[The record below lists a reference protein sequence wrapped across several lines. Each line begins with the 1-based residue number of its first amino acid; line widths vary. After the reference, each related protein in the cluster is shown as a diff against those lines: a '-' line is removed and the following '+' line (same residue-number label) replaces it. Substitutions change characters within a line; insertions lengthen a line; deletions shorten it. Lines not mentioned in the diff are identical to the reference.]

1 MTKRPT
7 KKDIESAREQGY
19 NQGRYEHLE
28 RNDALEKE
36 NKRLKEQARL
46 TELRA
51 LEQISMSGAT
61 IIESMARAFIS
72 FKGKV

>member
-7 KKDIESAREQGY
+7 KKEVELAREQGY
-19 NQGRYEHLE
+19 SRGRYELLE
-28 RNDALEKE
+28 RNDTLEKE

-61 IIESMARAFIS
+61 IIESMSRAFIAY
-72 FKGKV
+72 KGKV